1 MKLVKVEKD
10 FCPACNQVGEFLKDT
25 GVAYDTLNIQA
36 GKDEDQEKARELLQ
50 KVGLFTVPVTFVLD
64 GEGEIVDH
72 ARGVDRGKLQELVD
86 LVK

>member
-10 FCPACNQVGEFLKDT
+10 FCPACNQVGAFLDDA
-25 GVAYDTLNIQA
+25 GVTYEKLNIQ
-36 GKDEDQEKARELLQ
+36 GSDEEKADQARELLG